1 MLLTDI
7 DDRKVAEAAVRA
19 SEQDCRQI
27 IDSIP
32 GLVWTMTATGEVE
45 LVNQQMLDYFGRT
58 PDQLADWALL
68 VHPDDRPSV
77 VDRWHQTIE
86 TGQPYDIQHRLRRAD
101 GVYRWFQSRGL
112 PQRDGKGSILRW
124 YNLLTDIDDG
134 KRAEEALR
142 SDEHRLRQILHN
154 IPGPVSIMNAA
165 GELEFVSRQSIQYFG
180 KTAEELNH
188 WATSD
193 GIHPEDLPRMIQAW
207 KQAIETGQPIEVEHR
222 SRRVD
227 GVYRWFLLRGRPQRD
242 LEGRVIRW
250 YNLVTD
256 IDDRK
261 RAEEKVQRS
270 EAYLSEAQH
279 LSHTGSFGCKLP
291 SGEMFW
297 SEETFRIFGYS
308 LLLQRT
314 AIWRGRSTQAH
325 FVQICSTG

>member
-1 MLLTDI
+1 
-7 DDRKVAEAAVRA
+7 
-19 SEQDCRQI
+19 
-27 IDSIP
+27 
-32 GLVWTMTATGEVE
+32 
-45 LVNQQMLDYFGRT
+45 
-58 PDQLADWALL
+58 
-68 VHPDDRPSV
+68 
-77 VDRWHQTIE
+77 
-86 TGQPYDIQHRLRRAD
+86 
-101 GVYRWFQSRGL
+101 
-112 PQRDGKGSILRW
+112 
-124 YNLLTDIDDG
+124 
-134 KRAEEALR
+134 
-142 SDEHRLRQILHN
+142 
-154 IPGPVSIMNAA
+154 MNAA
-165 GELEFVSRQSIQYFG
+165 GELEFVSRQSMQYFG

-261 RAEEKVQRS
+261 RAEEKVQTQRS
-270 EAYLSEAQH
+270 VSVRSPSTSVTRVASAAK
-279 LSHTGSFGCKLP
+279 FP

-308 LLLQRT
+308 STTKPTVEAILQRVHPEDRET
-314 AIWRGRSTQAH
+314 VHA
-325 FVQICSTG
+325 QIDKARIQRNNCDLEFRLSLPNGSVKRVSRRCACSPCGCR